1 VLRDIRDLNCSSD
14 FSPSDDMT
22 EANEPQP
29 YVIPETWTPEH
40 VAKRLIEAFAVDRRL
55 PRIERPKAP
64 GSAHP
69 QMTYTAEEME
79 EWEAI
84 PIDPKRYAPQLAE
97 IAVME
102 RAFDW
107 LQIVRE
113 SHHGI
118 HFALKNW
125 ALCRASGRSLR
136 KVARDNGVGEDTLRK
151 RADRALF
158 LIASRLNAVN
168 EPVW

>member
-1 VLRDIRDLNCSSD
+1 MSTLLQTTTGAAIQ
-14 FSPSDDMT
+14 PPP
-22 EANEPQP
+22 EPVDP
-29 YVIPETWTPEH
+29 PIPETWTPEH
-40 VAKRLIEAFAVDRRL
+40 VGKRLIEAFAVDRRL

-84 PIDPKRYAPQLAE
+84 PIDPKRFAPQPDELA
-97 IAVME
+97 AME
-102 RAFDW
+102 AAFDW

-118 HFALKNW
+118 HFAVKNW
-125 ALCRASGRSLR
+125 ALCRASGRSTR
-136 KVARDNGVGEDTLRK
+136 KLCVLTGMSPATFRDRK
-151 RADRALF
+151 DRALF
-158 LIASRLNAVN
+158 LITSRLNAVN